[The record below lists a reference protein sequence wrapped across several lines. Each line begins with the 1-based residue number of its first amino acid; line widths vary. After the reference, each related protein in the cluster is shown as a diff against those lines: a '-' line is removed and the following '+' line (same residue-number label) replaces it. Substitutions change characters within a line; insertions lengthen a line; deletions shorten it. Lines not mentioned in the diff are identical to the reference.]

1 MTIVIFIDDDDD
13 GEPEWR
19 WWFAKSCLQ
28 VHLSVIS
35 SVFSTANVNM
45 SVRELRPKLIL
56 KITYIQLIFP
66 LKMFKS
72 NPAKN
77 TIADNLDNN
86 EIIMI
91 MIMIRRWRWLFF
103 YRPWRE
109 VQHVR
114 KWRWGL
120 VWTGSSIALTCSPK
134 YRVWWRNTTKQFGMH
149 T

>member
-1 MTIVIFIDDDDD
+1 MTIMIFIDDDDD
-13 GEPEWR
+13 DGKPEWR

-45 SVRELRPKLIL
+45 SVRELKPKLIL

-91 MIMIRRWRWLFF
+91 MIMIRRWSWL
-103 YRPWRE
+103 W
-109 VQHVR
+109 
-114 KWRWGL
+114 
-120 VWTGSSIALTCSPK
+120 
-134 YRVWWRNTTKQFGMH
+134 
-149 T
+149 